1 MLAEPAVLIG
11 IGGILGANARYLV
24 SVWAARRIGASFPYG
39 TLIVNLSGS
48 LLLGFLATGIAGRV
62 VYEWEVQLVSVGFLG
77 AYTTF
82 STFAFESVGLV
93 RRRAYV
99 LATANVL
106 GSTVLGLL
114 GAWIGAMVALRSSG
128 PNPRCADKVARS
140 CRGSRRLSGGC

>member
-24 SVWAARRIGASFPYG
+24 SVWAARRIGVSFPYG

-48 LLLGFLATGIAGRV
+48 LLLGFMATGIVGMVA
-62 VYEWEVQLVSVGFLG
+62 YEREVQLLVSVGFLG

-93 RRRAYV
+93 RRRAFG
-99 LATANVL
+99 LAIANVL
-106 GSTVLGLL
+106 GSTVLGLV
-114 GAWIGAMVALRSSG
+114 GAWIGSMVAG
-128 PNPRCADKVARS
+128 AI
-140 CRGSRRLSGGC
+140 

>member
-1 MLAEPAVLIG
+1 MFAEPAVLIG
-11 IGGILGANARYLV
+11 IGGIVGANARYLV
-24 SVWAARRIGASFPYG
+24 SVWAARRIGASFPHG

-48 LLLGFLATGIAGRV
+48 LLLGFIATWIVGRV
-62 VYEWEVQLVSVGFLG
+62 VSEREVQLLLSIGFLG

-82 STFAFESVGLV
+82 STFAFESLGLI

-114 GAWIGAMVALRSSG
+114 AAWIGAMVAR
-128 PNPRCADKVARS
+128 AI
-140 CRGSRRLSGGC
+140 

>member
-1 MLAEPAVLIG
+1 MLAEPAILIG

-48 LLLGFLATGIAGRV
+48 LLLGFIATAIVGRV
-62 VYEWEVQLVSVGFLG
+62 VYEREIQLLVSIGFLG

-82 STFAFESVGLV
+82 STFAFESVGLI

-106 GSTVLGLL
+106 GSAVLGLL
-114 GAWIGAMVALRSSG
+114 GAWIGAMVARAL
-128 PNPRCADKVARS
+128 
-140 CRGSRRLSGGC
+140 

>member
-24 SVWAARRIGASFPYG
+24 SVWAARRIGAQFPYG

-48 LLLGFLATGIAGRV
+48 LLLGFLATWIVGRV
-62 VYEWEVQLVSVGFLG
+62 VYEREIQLLVSVGFLG

-82 STFAFESVGLV
+82 STFAFESFGLV

-114 GAWIGAMVALRSSG
+114 GAWIGAMA
-128 PNPRCADKVARS
+128 ARAI
-140 CRGSRRLSGGC
+140 

>member
-1 MLAEPAVLIG
+1 LFAEPAILIG

-24 SVWAARRIGASFPYG
+24 SVWAARRIGAYFPYG

-48 LLLGFLATGIAGRV
+48 LLLGFLATGIIGRA
-62 VYEWEVQLVSVGFLG
+62 VYEREVQLLVSVGFLG

-106 GSTVLGLL
+106 GSTILGLL
-114 GAWIGAMVALRSSG
+114 GAWIGAMA
-128 PNPRCADKVARS
+128 ARAI
-140 CRGSRRLSGGC
+140 

>member
-1 MLAEPAVLIG
+1 MQAEPAVLIG

-24 SVWAARRIGASFPYG
+24 SVWAARRIGPEFPYG

-48 LLLGFLATGIAGRV
+48 LLLGFLATGILGRV
-62 VYEWEVQLVSVGFLG
+62 AYEREVQLLVPVGFVG

-82 STFAFESVGLV
+82 STFAYESVGLV

-106 GSTVLGLL
+106 GSTILGLL
-114 GAWIGAMVALRSSG
+114 GAWIGST
-128 PNPRCADKVARS
+128 VARAI
-140 CRGSRRLSGGC
+140 

>member
-11 IGGILGANARYLV
+11 IGGVLGANARYLV
-24 SVWAARRIGASFPYG
+24 SVWAARRIGADFPYG

-48 LLLGFLATGIAGRV
+48 LLLGFLATGIVSRV
-62 VYEWEVQLVSVGFLG
+62 VYEPEVQLLVSVGFLG

-114 GAWIGAMVALRSSG
+114 GAWIGAMVAR
-128 PNPRCADKVARS
+128 AI
-140 CRGSRRLSGGC
+140 

>member
-48 LLLGFLATGIAGRV
+48 LLLGFLATGIVGRV
-62 VYEWEVQLVSVGFLG
+62 VYEREVQLLVSVGFLG

-114 GAWIGAMVALRSSG
+114 GAWIGAMVAR
-128 PNPRCADKVARS
+128 AI
-140 CRGSRRLSGGC
+140 